1 MLRTLT
7 LTGSW
12 QALPSLEGGAV
23 DILNTSGVSLSI
35 RYAFDTSNSI
45 AIPTGSPVRIPLHGR
60 AGSKGQN
67 VEVNGASGDIQL
79 IFQQ

>member
-35 RYAFDTSNSI
+35 RYVHDSSNAI
-45 AIPTGSPVRIPLHGR
+45 TIPTGSPVRICLQR
-60 AGSKGQN
+60 VNLKGAN
-67 VEVNGASGDIQL
+67 VQVNGASGDIQL
-79 IFQQ
+79 IFQ